1 MDELKIEDTEITVV
15 INNNI
20 NNINNNSKPQ
30 EEENEFTNMQK
41 TLTTI
46 KTQLNTLQSSLKKV
60 EKRIE
65 KTRQEKPQAQQA
77 QTKPKSMSIKDKKT
91 SSGFEMNEQITDE
104 MMLFMKLAESEKEI
118 SRQKV
123 TSYIMEYI
131 KTNKLQNKADR
142 KYIIADDAIK
152 ALFKLSDNDELTYF
166 NIQKYINMHFK
177 SKSKMITIETIL
189 TED

>member
-1 MDELKIEDTEITVV
+1 MDELKIEEDTEITVV
-15 INNNI
+15 INDNC
-20 NNINNNSKPQ
+20 KRE
-30 EEENEFTNMQK
+30 EEENEFMIMQK
-41 TLTTI
+41 TITSI
-46 KTQLNTLQSSLKKV
+46 KTQLNTLQSSLKNV
-60 EKRIE
+60 EKKIE
-65 KTRQEKPQAQQA
+65 KTRKEKPLAHA
-77 QTKPKSMSIKDKKT
+77 HAKPKSMSIKDKKT

-104 MMLFMKLAESEKEI
+104 MILFMKLAEGEKEI

-123 TSYIMEYI
+123 TSYINEYI

-152 ALFKLSDNDELTYF
+152 VLFKLSDNDELTYF
-166 NIQKYINMHFK
+166 NIHKYINMHFK

>member
-1 MDELKIEDTEITVV
+1 MDELKIEEDTEITVV
-15 INNNI
+15 INDNC
-20 NNINNNSKPQ
+20 KR
-30 EEENEFTNMQK
+30 EDEENEFNGMQK
-41 TLTTI
+41 TLTSI
-46 KTQLNTLQSSLKKV
+46 KTQLNILQSSLKKV

-65 KTRQEKPQAQQA
+65 KTRQEKPQAQ